1 MSFSTTSL
9 DSLSGG
15 CDDTTCSPAVAIPLN
30 FHIITLPGC
39 PWCAKAKDLLQ
50 SKNQP
55 YREYEVVSE
64 TEARQLERKDLLYP
78 KEHKTFP
85 VVFSSMKEFLGGY
98 AELSQTTF
106 GQVTFSIEKHVSTRD
121 AEAIRTILDVLG
133 PIYFPWCSFAEGPLS
148 KSSSHVHFKVLAS
161 KAMMLDMQQTM
172 GVPEEETR
180 AYETFSV
187 TFFQTS
193 PRMIYLNVDNLRNT
207 TGRTAHFKKRLWY
220 YCYVTLHEL
229 GHALGF
235 VHHNNDT
242 YTTRLKMD
250 EAPEGHR
257 LRPCRVM
264 TQQTERRFQGQ
275 CELMCSEQ
283 VMPHLCECDAQ
294 RLLALGDVLQ
304 TPLEGGRGRMRRS
317 TTRRVG
323 RSMNRTATPVAES
336 HSTIKAGRNTMS
348 TYSYSRW
355 FDDGSD
361 VPESTVM
368 DARGSAVS
376 AEAGSETLM
385 IGGSTAFDGTTI
397 DGDPTSVMDVHH
409 PSLLAGTQLDTTI
422 TSDVQE
428 RFEPSSVLS
437 GGGTTADDT
446 ATETDESSVSKSTTQ
461 TGSSSS
467 FSAGEELYQSS
478 FVPAGGEDDEKYEED
493 SSGEDASGTGTEAE
507 TGTGTDSETDS
518 ETGTGTDSGTE
529 TEAETG
535 TEYKDL
541 DSFGGGAAKGFMSD
555 SLASS
560 APPSASEAL
569 DLTQSISMLTSLRD
583 TANDA

>member
-1 MSFSTTSL
+1 MSSSSSSTNTTT
-9 DSLSGG
+9 SLSGG
-15 CDDTTCSPAVAIPLN
+15 CNDTTCSPAVAIPLN
-30 FHIITLPGC
+30 FHVITLPGC
-39 PWCAKAKDLLQ
+39 PWCAKTKDLLQ

-55 YREYEVVSE
+55 YREYEVTSKAA
-64 TEARQLERKDLLYP
+64 ARQLERKDLLYP

-85 VVFSSMKEFLGGY
+85 VVFSPMKEFLGGY
-98 AELSQTTF
+98 SELSRTTF
-106 GQVTFSIEKHVSTRD
+106 GRVTFSIAQHVSTRD

-133 PIYFPWCSFAEGPLS
+133 PVYFPWCSFAEGPFT

-161 KAMMLDMQQTM
+161 KAMMLDMQRTM
-172 GVPEEETR
+172 GVLEEEAR
-180 AYETFSV
+180 RYETFSV

-193 PRMIYLNVDNLRNT
+193 PRMIYLNLDNLRNT

-229 GHALGF
+229 SHALGF
-235 VHHNNDT
+235 IYHNNDA
-242 YTTRLKMD
+242 YTTRLKLD
-250 EAPEGHR
+250 EAPEGRR
-257 LRPCRVM
+257 LRPCRIM
-264 TQQTERRFQGQ
+264 TQQTERRFKGQ

-294 RLLALGDVLQ
+294 RLLALGDVVQ
-304 TPLEGGRGRMRRS
+304 TPLKGGRRRMRRS
-317 TTRRVG
+317 TARRVG
-323 RSMNRTATPVAES
+323 RSRNRTPTPVTES

-397 DGDPTSVMDVHH
+397 DGDPTSVMDIHH
-409 PSLLAGTQLDTTI
+409 PSLLSRTQLDTTI

-437 GGGTTADDT
+437 GGTTAVYTADDT
-446 ATETDESSVSKSTTQ
+446 ATETDESSVSKSTTTTQ

-478 FVPAGGEDDEKYEED
+478 FVPARGEDDDEKFEED
-493 SSGEDASGTGTEAE
+493 SSDEEAS
-507 TGTGTDSETDS
+507 GTGTDSETDS
-518 ETGTGTDSGTE
+518 ETGTG
-529 TEAETG
+529 
-535 TEYKDL
+535 YQDL
-541 DSFGGGAAKGFMSD
+541 DSFAGGAAKGFMSD

-560 APPSASEAL
+560 AAPSASEAL

-583 TANDA
+583 TTNDA